1 MSTALTNSWIAL
13 AVATFLAALFVL
25 LYTAPQSQTDVPLI
39 RDRGRK
45 RFRAST
51 LVSYLFNANDILQEA
66 YDTYLK
72 HGKTCRVPDKGL
84 GTMILIPNRYMK
96 WMLSQPPDVL
106 SSHEAI
112 VETVQARWA
121 FGNTRYLT
129 DQWHFD
135 IIRAALRPLSK
146 AGIVEFQEELERSMS
161 CVLGHDRV
169 NWKTVNPTKAMKRI
183 LLQATARYIVGSP
196 LCADEQ
202 FLRWILIFIE
212 GITPVAELLR
222 LTPRGLRSVIGH
234 IFSIPRLVVIQ
245 KLKTILRPHYDERL
259 SFIRSGQSPEEGP
272 QDFLQVMMR
281 DLYER
286 NSADLNLHFIT
297 INILIF
303 GLAAA
308 VQPYMLTPSV
318 LYDIL
323 ESDAEYNTIAELQEE
338 LLGVLGEPSQDQHW
352 SRREATQ
359 MIKLDSVL
367 RESLRTN
374 TLVGQTMPRK
384 VMVANLQTPDGYT
397 LPRGATVALLARAVQ
412 TDPDIYP
419 NPSKF
424 IPFRHV
430 VPGGKRFPA
439 TGEDFLAFGHAQ
451 YACPGRFLVSVE
463 LKMLVA
469 HILRHYHIEL
479 PAEYGGKRPKAV
491 WLTDLKL
498 PPQQGVI
505 RVKRRV

>member
-1 MSTALTNSWIAL
+1 MSIVWTSSWMTL
-13 AVATFLAALFVL
+13 AVTIFLVALLV
-25 LYTAPQSQTDVPLI
+25 LYTARQSEGDIPLV

-96 WMLSQPPDVL
+96 WMLSQPPEVL
-106 SSHEAI
+106 SSYEAI
-112 VETVQARWA
+112 VETVQARWTL
-121 FGNTRYLT
+121 GDTRYLT
-129 DQWHFD
+129 DKWHVGM
-135 IIRAALRPLSK
+135 IRAALRPLSK
-146 AGIVEFQEELERSMS
+146 TGIIEFQEELESSMA
-161 CVLGHDRV
+161 CVLGNDRA
-169 NWKTVNPTKAMKRI
+169 NWKTVNPTIAMKRI
-183 LLQATARYIVGSP
+183 MLQATARYLVGFP

-202 FLRWILIFIE
+202 FLRWILLFIE
-212 GITPVAELLR
+212 GVTPVGELLR
-222 LTPRGLRSVIGH
+222 LTPRGLRSLVGR
-234 IFSIPRLVVIQ
+234 IFSIPRLIVIQ
-245 KLKTILRPHYDERL
+245 KLKAILRPHYDERL
-259 SFIRSGQSPEEGP
+259 SFIHSGQSPEKGP
-272 QDFLQVMMR
+272 QDFFQMMMR

-297 INILIF
+297 INILVF
-303 GLAAA
+303 GMAAA
-308 VQPYMLTPSV
+308 VQAYMLTPNV

-338 LLGVLGEPSQDQHW
+338 LLRVLGEPAQGQRWSQH
-352 SRREATQ
+352 EAKQ
-359 MIKLDSVL
+359 MTKLDSVL

-374 TLVGQTMPRK
+374 TLVSQTMPRK
-384 VMVANLQTPDGYT
+384 VMVDNLQTPDGFT

-424 IPFRHV
+424 IPFRHA
-430 VPGGKRFPA
+430 VPDGKRLAA
-439 TGEDFLAFGHAQ
+439 TGENFLAFGHAQ
-451 YACPGRFLVSVE
+451 YACPGRFIVSVE

-498 PPQQGVI
+498 PPQHGVI